1 MNIIH
6 FFSENTYFFLLFIAA
21 FSLLIGS
28 FLNVVIYRL
37 PHMIV
42 NAWNLECR
50 EYLGLKPP
58 AASEKD
64 NLNLWL
70 PFSHCTQCKKRLKPW
85 HNIPVLSYLILRA
98 KCAYCQRKI
107 SMRYPLVELICC
119 VTSVYVAWRFGFT
132 LQTVAALLF
141 TWSLICLT
149 FIDLDH
155 HLLPDHLTLSLLWAG
170 LFFSLFHVF
179 VVPEHAIIGAI
190 AGYSIFAFIQ
200 WAFKLATGKVGMGR
214 GDYKLLAA
222 LGAFLG
228 WQQLPLII
236 LLSSVIGLIFG
247 LTHMVMRRQ
256 FKSIPL
262 PFGPYLAIA
271 GWISLMWGNEILHL
285 YLNTFIPS

>member
-6 FFSENTYFFLLFIAA
+6 FFSENTYFFLLLITA

-37 PHMIV
+37 PRMIV

-58 AASEKD
+58 TPSEKE
-64 NLNLWL
+64 NLNLCL
-70 PFSHCTQCKKRLKPW
+70 PLSHCTQCKKRLKPW
-85 HNIPVLSYLILRA
+85 HNIPVLSYLFLRA

-119 VTSVYVAWRFGFT
+119 ITSVYIAWRFGFT
-132 LQTVAALLF
+132 LQTVAALFF

-149 FIDLDH
+149 FIDIDH
-155 HLLPDHLTLSLLWAG
+155 HILPDHLTLPLLWAG

-179 VVPEHAIIGAI
+179 TAPEHAIIGAI
-190 AGYSIFAFIQ
+190 AGYSIFASIQ
-200 WAFKLATGKVGMGR
+200 WAFKLATGKVGMGQ

-236 LLSSVIGLIFG
+236 LLSSIIGLIFG

-256 FKSIPL
+256 FKSTPL

-271 GWISLMWGNEILHL
+271 GWISLLWGNDILHL
-285 YLNTFIPS
+285 YLQTFIPL